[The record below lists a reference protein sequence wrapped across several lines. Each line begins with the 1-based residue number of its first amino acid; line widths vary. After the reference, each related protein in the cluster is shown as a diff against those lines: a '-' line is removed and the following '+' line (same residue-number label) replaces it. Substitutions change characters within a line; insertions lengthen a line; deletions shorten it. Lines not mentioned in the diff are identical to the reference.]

1 MKSEHARQQVLE
13 RLRSDNTLRQHLERL
28 GSADLLEAL
37 AVQLQAVAP
46 GPDLISSDA
55 AVQAALCVTFSR
67 DDIDAPT
74 ELVEALLVQSRL
86 QDANGLSRLKL
97 DDGFRAEVLADAQRR
112 GVLQKALQLTYDE
125 DRILLAA
132 KALDTLQL
140 ESAWLRQLLRNEPL
154 DLDRYAPV
162 QLQAICRARLALC
175 ECRHLRWQQA
185 GLVAIQRQLQWLEL
199 IEPLRLMIGAPQR
212 SPQVLLQRDR
222 FAGRAKELRQLRS
235 FVDELA
241 SESTGESISRVFSK
255 VRRHFSD
262 RARLL
267 MVSAQGGLG
276 KSTLISKFAY
286 DHAVSSRDMP
296 FAYLDFDSAML
307 QPRTPLLLLAEV
319 ARQVA
324 LFYPDAFGI
333 DEFIENVRE
342 EVLLKSREAAAA
354 EPESSKNRRLPK
366 EDYFYWFRGWL
377 EQILAINDA
386 QTFLLVLD
394 TVELVQSDPLAIE
407 GLQQFLRELVHLE
420 FPELAVVVSGR
431 AEVPELWEGI
441 EHKWR
446 VSTLRLEP
454 LSTDDARQMVQL
466 LGESLLEK
474 QWQPQW
480 SRNMISQSRNDATR
494 EPLSLR
500 IAVETICQTDAA
512 LREEL
517 VADIGRMGE
526 DCDASK
532 LDFVGRLYQK
542 RILEHIDDPFA
553 RRLAWPGLVARR
565 FSKALARDVL
575 AVECGLTSEQAESA
589 YERLK
594 RHVWIVTEEGGELRH
609 RPDLRARTLP
619 LMRRHD
625 EVLFK
630 RICGLLSSYHQ
641 GKRPSTPQS
650 QAEAAYYKLLGDDRE
665 ATRLLDRDEGGV
677 LQQLLLQRQDDF
689 AEQSLVTQELRVRQ
703 ASTPLPDVEFLAL
716 PVALAWRHL
725 EGAGQ
730 ALKAMVDRR
739 IDPRVLHLS
748 RSIDVSPG
756 RRLSAAEQTMLIKTG
771 RWKELLRRGFVEP
784 VDTWDLHAAAFMA
797 NFLVAVSWME
807 EPWLSG
813 FSRFLRSAEISN
825 MTWRE
830 LVYLLLPAASI
841 SRELYQRVDRQ
852 LARTELR
859 KRATETSWLLPLR
872 VGLAFGTQS
881 LEMLFRALRKYR
893 DVPKPVSA
901 VFSRAELEILRSSL
915 WLEGHRLESVDV
927 PLFGMTNKSINQD
940 LYKVVFDIL
949 EDAGLHIASG
959 GDSAVAARQDIRRFA
974 LAGEAGLA
982 SPAGYLLARSNVT
995 SRGLKK
1001 RWKSN
1006 SRTSD
1011 LVQICR
1017 FAEEEQQLALLLED
1031 AQHEAKEEVFL
1042 DNLELLEIICA
1053 NWSAGLN
1060 EHFMDERIP

>member
-1 MKSEHARQQVLE
+1 MKSEHARQLVLE
-13 RLRSDNTLRQHLERL
+13 RLRSDGTLRQHLERL
-28 GSADLLEAL
+28 GSTELLEAL

-46 GPDLISSDA
+46 GPGLISSDA
-55 AVQAALCVTFSR
+55 ALQAALCLTFSR

-74 ELVEALLVQSRL
+74 EQIEALLVQSRV

-97 DDGFRAEVLADAQRR
+97 DDGFRAEVLDNAQRR
-112 GVLQKALQLTYDE
+112 GVLQAALQLTHDK
-125 DRILLAA
+125 DRTQLAA

-175 ECRHLRWQQA
+175 ECQHLRWQQP
-185 GLVAIQRQLQWLEL
+185 GLVKIQRQLQWLEL

-212 SPQVLLQRDR
+212 SPRISLQRDR
-222 FAGRAKELRQLRS
+222 FAGRVKELRQLRS

-241 SESTGESISRVFSK
+241 SESTGELISRTFSK
-255 VRRHFSD
+255 VQRHFSD

-286 DHAVSSRDMP
+286 DHAVSSRKMP

-307 QPRTPLLLLAEV
+307 QPRVPLLLLAEV

-333 DEFIENVRE
+333 DEFIDNLRE

-354 EPESSKNRRLPK
+354 EPESSKNRRRPK

-377 EQILAINDA
+377 EQILTINAA

-407 GLQQFLRELVHLE
+407 GLQQFLRELVHLD
-420 FPELAVVVSGR
+420 FPKLAVVVSGR

-446 VSTLRLEP
+446 VSKLQLEP
-454 LSTDDARQMVQL
+454 LSVDDARRMVQL
-466 LGESLLEK
+466 LGESLLEA

-480 SRNMISQSRNDATR
+480 SRKMISQSRNDASR

-512 LREEL
+512 LREQL

-526 DCDASK
+526 DCGASQV
-532 LDFVGRLYQK
+532 DFVGRLYQK

-553 RRLAWPGLVARR
+553 RRLAWPGLVACRL
-565 FSKALARDVL
+565 SKALARDVL
-575 AVECGLTSEQAESA
+575 AGECGLTSEQAQNA

-609 RPDLRARTLP
+609 RADLRARTLP

-630 RICGLLSSYHQ
+630 RICGLLNAYYL
-641 GKRPSTPQS
+641 GKRPSTLQS
-650 QAEAAYYKLLGDDRE
+650 QAEATYYQLLGDDRE
-665 ATRLLDRDEGGV
+665 ATQLLDHDEGGV

-689 AEQSLVTQELRVRQ
+689 AEQSLVTLELRVRQ
-703 ASTPLPDVEFLAL
+703 AITPLQDVEFLAL

-725 EGAGQ
+725 DGAGQ

-748 RSIDVSPG
+748 RSIDVSPR
-756 RRLSAAEQTMLIKTG
+756 RRLSAAQQTILIKTG
-771 RWKELLRRGFVEP
+771 RWKELLRRDFVEP
-784 VDTWDLHAAAFMA
+784 VDTLDLHAAAFMA
-797 NFLVAVSWME
+797 NFLFAVSWME
-807 EPWLSG
+807 EPWLHG
-813 FSRFLRSAEISN
+813 FSRFLKSAEIAD
-825 MTWRE
+825 MAWTE

-841 SRELYQRVDRQ
+841 SRELYHRVDAQ
-852 LARTELR
+852 LAKTDLR
-859 KRATETSWLLPLR
+859 KRATVTTWLPMLR

-881 LEMLFRALRKYR
+881 LEMLFRALHRLR
-893 DVPKPVSA
+893 DVAKPINA
-901 VFSRAELEILRSSL
+901 VVSRAEFEILRSSRSL
-915 WLEGHRLESVDV
+915 GGHRLESVDL
-927 PLFGMTNKSINQD
+927 PHFGMTNTSVNQD
-940 LYKVVFDIL
+940 IYKAVFDIL
-949 EDAGLHIASG
+949 EEAGLRIASG
-959 GDSAVAARQDIRRFA
+959 GDWAVAARQDIRRFA
-974 LAGEAGLA
+974 LAGEAGLS
-982 SPAGYLLARSNVT
+982 SPAGYLLAQSNGTLRGLRKRWNSSGRSN
-995 SRGLKK
+995 
-1001 RWKSN
+1001 
-1006 SRTSD
+1006 D
-1011 LVQICR
+1011 LVQKCR
-1017 FAEEEQQLALLLED
+1017 FAEEQQQLALLLED
-1031 AQHEAKEEVFL
+1031 AQREAKEEVFL
-1042 DNLELLEIICA
+1042 DNLELLEILCA